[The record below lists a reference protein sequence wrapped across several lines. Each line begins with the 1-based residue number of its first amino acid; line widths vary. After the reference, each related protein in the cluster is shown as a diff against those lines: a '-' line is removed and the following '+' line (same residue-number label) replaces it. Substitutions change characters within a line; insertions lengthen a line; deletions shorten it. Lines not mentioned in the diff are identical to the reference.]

1 MSDDTGGAAAPEDD
15 FDDEFADDAAEV
27 YRELLGRIGES
38 NPQPRL
44 EPSRRAVEPRPRL

>member
-38 NPQPRL
+38 NRPGAR
-44 EPSRRAVEPRPRL
+44 SSCSAIRTARPR